1 MSTLDAARKTP
12 KQSRESLAER
22 AYRELK
28 RRILDGLIP
37 VGQQFMEQEVAELLD
52 MSRTPTREA
61 LLRLAN
67 EGLIEI
73 RPRHGM
79 RIKPISIDD
88 MLEIYDVLTALES
101 TAAGLAATR
110 GLSKGDIADL
120 QKAVADM
127 DAALADDDLDAW
139 AEADERFH
147 RLLVELS
154 GNERIQGLVKTFIDQ
169 AHRVRMV
176 TLRLRPKPTASNKD
190 HRAVVR
196 AIVKGDAGKA
206 RQIHFQHR
214 ERSGKL
220 LASLLLEHGLNQF

>member
-1 MSTLDAARKTP
+1 MKTLNAPRKKP
-12 KQSRESLAER
+12 KQSKESLSER

-28 RRILDGLIP
+28 RQILDGLIP
-37 VGQQFMEQEVAELLD
+37 IGQQYMEQEVAELLD

-67 EGLIEI
+67 EGLIEV

-101 TAAGLAATR
+101 IAAGLAAAR
-110 GLSKGDIADL
+110 ELSKDDIAGL
-120 QKAVADM
+120 QDAVTDM
-127 DAALADDDLDAW
+127 DTALADDDLDTW
-139 AEADERFH
+139 AEADARFH
-147 RLLVELS
+147 HLLVELS
-154 GNERIQGLVKTFIDQ
+154 GNRRLQDLVTTYLDQ

-196 AIVKGDAGKA
+196 AIVKGDAAKA
-206 RQIHFQHR
+206 RQIHHEHR

-220 LASLLLEHGLNQF
+220 LASLLLEHGLTRF